1 MAHSA
6 CIYAA
11 ITSWFMMIFTP
22 SWNFLLFTDQI
33 SIAVTTLMH
42 KMCYTFSDVVKV
54 LEDGDLQTLGLL
66 DYDKR
71 LKHSFTAHP
80 KVDPF
85 TGKLHCLNTISWFPS
100 YFWQLLM
107 FVFTLLSE
115 EMFTFG
121 YSHEP
126 PYCTYRVITK
136 EGAMLD
142 PVPITIS
149 ESVMMH
155 DFAITENYSIFM
167 DLPLLFRPK
176 VSDIGAQKTF
186 AFSSCTTYLHSAN
199 GCLSWF
205 LFNAVGKYFKPV
217 FITGS
222 LSFYIIVYR
231 KWWRTVSLSTSLI
244 LQRRLVLVFS
254 HAMQRMTKSSDGLNS
269 LIASYSIMVW
279 RLYLSAGT
287 LNVWHF

>member
-1 MAHSA
+1 
-6 CIYAA
+6 
-11 ITSWFMMIFTP
+11 
-22 SWNFLLFTDQI
+22 
-33 SIAVTTLMH
+33 
-42 KMCYTFSDVVKV
+42 
-54 LEDGDLQTLGLL
+54 
-66 DYDKR
+66 
-71 LKHSFTAHP
+71 
-80 KVDPF
+80 
-85 TGKLHCLNTISWFPS
+85 
-100 YFWQLLM
+100 
-107 FVFTLLSE
+107 
-115 EMFTFG
+115 
-121 YSHEP
+121 
-126 PYCTYRVITK
+126 
-136 EGAMLD
+136 
-142 PVPITIS
+142 
-149 ESVMMH
+149 
-155 DFAITENYSIFM
+155 
-167 DLPLLFRPK
+167 